1 MSDEIK
7 TLIGLTFTAACF
19 YARLEYA
26 MAGLRKDVKEGLQQ
40 LHKDSK
46 RELGDLHTDVNNI
59 GGIVRRN
66 DSKQERR
73 NKQMLSALID
83 AHAKEPASV
92 RRFSSLLKDDSWA
105 D

>member
-1 MSDEIK
+1 MSVETWK
-7 TLIGLTFTAACF
+7 LIGLTFTAACF
-19 YARLEYA
+19 YARLEFA
-26 MAGLRKDVKEGLQQ
+26 MAQLRKDW
-40 LHKDSK
+40 K
-46 RELGDLHTDVNNI
+46 RELDQLHIDVNNI

-83 AHAKEPASV
+83 AHTKEPSSV
-92 RRFSSLLKDDSWA
+92 KRFSSLLKDDSWS